1 MSTVLRPQII
11 SRSLAPNSHHQH
23 KPFPQMFSVFN
34 PWEGLGSSDI
44 TCFPL
49 TRREPSLRTES
60 WNATEWERHVP
71 EARAKMFSWETY
83 SRLHHPVPW
92 VTHSLLLPCL
102 GAGRRR
108 EAGFGQLASSNPV
121 TDPDSECEQPCPSCG
136 CFLERND
143 LALGTGAEKEHQEII
158 CIRELLS
165 FLLHKF
171 GFLRMNLIVSHAH
184 LLVFSNF

>member
-1 MSTVLRPQII
+1 MHSLMSTVLRPQII

-44 TCFPL
+44 MCFPL

-60 WNATEWERHVP
+60 WNATERERHVP

-102 GAGRRR
+102 GAGRQDLGSLP
-108 EAGFGQLASSNPV
+108 AATQWQTLTQSVSN
-121 TDPDSECEQPCPSCG
+121 
-136 CFLERND
+136 
-143 LALGTGAEKEHQEII
+143 LALPVD
-158 CIRELLS
+158 
-165 FLLHKF
+165 
-171 GFLRMNLIVSHAH
+171 VS
-184 LLVFSNF
+184 LKGMIWP